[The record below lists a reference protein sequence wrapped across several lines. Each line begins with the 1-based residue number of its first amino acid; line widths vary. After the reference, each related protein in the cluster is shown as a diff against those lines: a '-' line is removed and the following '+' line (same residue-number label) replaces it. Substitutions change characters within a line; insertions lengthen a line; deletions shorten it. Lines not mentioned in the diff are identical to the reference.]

1 MPQKFIVV
9 TGGVL
14 SGIGKGIFSASLARI
29 LKDSGVNVNILKID
43 PYLNVDAGTMNPN
56 QHGEVFVT
64 EDGYEAD
71 LDLGHYERFLG
82 INVSRKNN
90 ITAGQIYLSVIQ
102 REREGKYLGSTVQIV
117 PHVTSEIKERIKSM
131 PGDLLVIEI
140 GGTVGDI
147 EGEVFLEAVRELA
160 FEFGRENFLFA
171 HVTYVPYL
179 RTTNE
184 FKTKPTQQSAQLLRK
199 IGIHPDTIVVRTES
213 PIDANSLYKVA
224 LFSGVP
230 RNMVINLPDSAN
242 VYEVPDILHS
252 LGLHELVAE
261 KLGLE
266 IEDNFSWNFP
276 KSFELLK
283 IAIVGK
289 YLGTDDAYKSI
300 IESIYLSG
308 SQKPEIIDS
317 QELEEMSDEQVKSY
331 LDQFDA
337 LIIPGGFG
345 RRGIEGKI
353 KAIKYARENKKP
365 ILGIC
370 LGMQLMAIEFA
381 RNVGGLVGANSTEF
395 DEDTPYPI
403 VNMMESQK
411 KILNLGGTMRLGA
424 QKTIIEKG
432 TLLSKIYNGQEI
444 VYERHRHRYEV
455 DAEAFPQL
463 FKKIGEEGYKLVIS
477 ARSDFVE
484 AVELE
489 DHPFFVGIQFHPE
502 YKTKVGDPHPLFK
515 ALVKV
520 AGGKKIWLIITYTV
534 SSHLIQMQ
542 K

>member
-29 LKDSGVNVNILKID
+29 LKDSGIDVNILKID

-64 EDGYEAD
+64 DDGYEAD

-90 ITAGQIYLSVIQ
+90 ITAGQIYFSVIQ
-102 REREGKYLGSTVQIV
+102 RERDGRYLGSTVQIV
-117 PHVTSEIKERIKSM
+117 PHVTSEIKDRIKSM
-131 PGDLLVIEI
+131 DGELLVIEI

-160 FEFGRENFLFA
+160 FEVGRENFHFV

-184 FKTKPTQQSAQLLRK
+184 FKTKPTQQSVQLLRK
-199 IGIHPDTIVVRTES
+199 IGIHPDTIIVRTEM
-213 PIDANSLYKVA
+213 PIDANSLFKVA

-230 RNMVINLPDSAN
+230 KNRVINLPDVSN
-242 VYEVPDILHS
+242 VYEVPVVLHS
-252 LGLHELVAE
+252 LNLHNLISE
-261 KLGLE
+261 KLNLN
-266 IEDNFSWNFP
+266 IEDNFSWSYP

-283 IAIVGK
+283 IGIVGK

-308 SQKPEIIDS
+308 AQKPVIVDA
-317 QELEEMSDEQVKSY
+317 QELEDMTDEQVKDY
-331 LDQFDA
+331 LDGFDA

-381 RNVGGLVGANSTEF
+381 RNVGGYEGANSTEF
-395 DEDTPYPI
+395 DPNTPYPV

-411 KILNLGGTMRLGA
+411 EILKLGGTMRLGA
-424 QKTIIEKG
+424 QKTNVLEN
-432 TLLSKIYNGQEI
+432 TLLSKIYGNQLVI
-444 VYERHRHRYEV
+444 YERHRHRYEV
-455 DAEAFPQL
+455 DAESFSDI
-463 FKKIGEEGYKLVIS
+463 FKLPGNEGYKLTIS
-477 ARSDFVE
+477 AKSDFVE

-489 DHPFFVGIQFHPE
+489 DHPFFLGVQYHPE
-502 YKTKVGDPHPLFK
+502 YKSKVGTPHPIFK
-515 ALVKV
+515 WLVNI
-520 AGGKKIWLIITYTV
+520 AGGKK
-534 SSHLIQMQ
+534 
-542 K
+542 